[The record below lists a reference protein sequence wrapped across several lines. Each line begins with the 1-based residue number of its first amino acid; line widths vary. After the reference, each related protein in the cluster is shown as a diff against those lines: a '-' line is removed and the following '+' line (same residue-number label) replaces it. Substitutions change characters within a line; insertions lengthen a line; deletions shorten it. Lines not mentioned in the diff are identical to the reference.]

1 LGWEMRV
8 SVVRPADLGPSEAGT
23 WAKFQQNS
31 PLTLSAFFSLT
42 FAQAT
47 GRSRPNARVAVIEDN
62 GQIEAFL
69 PFEVSAAGPAIP
81 IGYPMNDLHG
91 FIGSGAPIDA
101 RWVIRKAGLR
111 GWRFISAPTE
121 QQPLVSHH
129 YRGTVVQVP
138 VINLRTGYESQLSQR
153 RKSRRALERELGPI
167 SFEWHSCRPDH
178 LRQLLEWKAR
188 KYGGTRKL
196 FSTDPTAYRVVEELA
211 AAANEDCR
219 GVVGVLYAGEQ
230 PVAAHLGL
238 LGPWALSGWFMSYDP
253 GLNRFAPGMM
263 MWSPLA
269 EAAAEHGIPRIDL
282 GYGQDAYKFGLAN
295 DSYQVAGGAVWSSRS
310 EAAARSIYRRLREK
324 ASSRLTLSAGKLRRQ
339 PPE

>member
-1 LGWEMRV
+1 MRV
-8 SVVRPADLGPSEAGT
+8 SVVRPADLGPSEART

-31 PLTLSAFFSLT
+31 PATRSAFFSLT
-42 FAQAT
+42 FTQVT

-69 PFEVSAAGPAIP
+69 PFEVSAAGPAMP

-111 GWRFISAPTE
+111 GWRFISVPTE
-121 QQPLVSHH
+121 QQPLVPHH

-138 VINLRTGYESQLSQR
+138 VINLRPGYESHLSRR
-153 RKSRRALERELGPI
+153 RKSRRALERQLGTI
-167 SFEWHSCRPDH
+167 SLEWHSSRHEH

-196 FSTDPTAYRVVEELA
+196 FSADPTAFRILEELA

-219 GVVGVLYAGEQ
+219 GVVSVLFGGEQ
-230 PVAAHLGL
+230 PVAVHLGL
-238 LGPWALSGWFMSYDP
+238 LAPWALSGWFTSYDP
-253 GLNRFAPGMM
+253 GLGRFAPGMM

-269 EAAAEHGIPRIDL
+269 EAAAEQGIPRIDL
-282 GYGQDAYKFGLAN
+282 GYGQDAYKFSLAN
-295 DSYQVAGGAVWSSRS
+295 DSYPVAGGAVWSSRF
-310 EAAARSIYRRLREK
+310 EAAARSIYRRLRQQ
-324 ASSRLTLSAGKLRRQ
+324 APARLTLSAGKLGRPRQ
-339 PPE
+339 G

>member
-1 LGWEMRV
+1 MHV
-8 SVVRPADLGPSEAGT
+8 SVVRPAELGPSEART

-31 PLTLSAFFSLT
+31 PVTLSAFFSLT
-42 FAQAT
+42 FTRAT

-69 PFEVSAAGPAIP
+69 PFEVSAARLAMP

-101 RWVIRKAGLR
+101 RRVIRKAALR

-121 QQPLVSHH
+121 QQSLVSHQYH
-129 YRGTVVQVP
+129 GTVVQVP
-138 VINLRTGYESQLSQR
+138 VINLRTGYESQLSRR
-153 RKSRRALERELGPI
+153 RKSRRALERQLGTI
-167 SFEWHSCRPDH
+167 SLEWHSSRPEH

-196 FSTDPTAYRVVEELA
+196 FADPTAFRIVEELA

-219 GVVGVLYAGEQ
+219 GVVSVLFGGEQ
-230 PVAAHLGL
+230 PLAVHLGL
-238 LGPWALSGWFMSYDP
+238 LGPWALSGWFTSYDP
-253 GLNRFAPGMM
+253 GLSRFAPGMM

-269 EAAAEHGIPRIDL
+269 EAATEHGVPRIDL
-282 GYGQDAYKFGLAN
+282 GYGQDAYKFSLAN
-295 DSYQVAGGAVWSSRS
+295 DSYPVAGGAVWASRF
-310 EAAARSIYRRLREK
+310 EAAARSIYRRLRRQ
-324 ASSRLTLSAGKLRRQ
+324 APPRLTLSAGELSRQ
-339 PPE
+339 AEE